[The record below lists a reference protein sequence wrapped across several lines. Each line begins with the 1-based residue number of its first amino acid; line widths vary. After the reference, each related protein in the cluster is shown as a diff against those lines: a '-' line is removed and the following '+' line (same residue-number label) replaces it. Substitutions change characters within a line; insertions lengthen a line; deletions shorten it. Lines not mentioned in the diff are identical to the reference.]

1 MTVRSLTQL
10 VGVLAEISSIAFS
23 QELGVGTHLSQEVE
37 IFKLGSQGSRFR
49 GRAIKLNCIV

>member
-1 MTVRSLTQL
+1 MMVRSLTQL

-23 QELGVGTHLSQEVE
+23 QELGVGTNLSQEVE

-49 GRAIKLNCIV
+49 EAEL